1 MNLIKNIPVLDF
13 GIVGNRGYGFP
24 LLGHL
29 VESFESP
36 YQTDA
41 DCELIREENENYIIA
56 DEYYIV
62 ADEMFTGKQLKILV
76 KCNDVVDEVKQPRL
90 DCFLATSEDA
100 EMPLIQPDVTEFIVP
115 CD

>member
-29 VESFESP
+29 VEKFESP

-41 DCELIREENENYIIA
+41 DCELIRDQDDAVIIMDDITLA
-56 DEYYIV
+56 GDI
-62 ADEMFTGKQLKILV
+62 AILV
-76 KCNDVVDEVKQPRL
+76 KCGDVVDEVKQPSVG
-90 DCFLATSEDA
+90 CFLADSQDA
-100 EMPLIQPDVTEFIVP
+100 EVPLIQPDVSEFIVP

>member
-1 MNLIKNIPVLDF
+1 MNLIKNVPLIEF

-41 DCELIREENENYIIA
+41 DCELIRDQ
-56 DEYYIV
+56 DETRVLVDNISEQ
-62 ADEMFTGKQLKILV
+62 DINILV
-76 KCNDVVDEVKQPRL
+76 KCGDIVDEIKQPGVG
-90 DCFLATSEDA
+90 CFLADSQDA
-100 EMPLIQPDVTEFIVP
+100 EVPLIQPDVSEFIVP

>member
-41 DCELIREENENYIIA
+41 DCELIKDQNETQILMDDITSEIDIN
-56 DEYYIV
+56 
-62 ADEMFTGKQLKILV
+62 ILV
-76 KCNDVVDEVKQPRL
+76 KCGDVVDEVRQPGVG
-90 DCFLATSEDA
+90 CFLADSENA
-100 EMPLIQPDVTEFIVP
+100 EVPLIQPDVSELIVS

>member
-41 DCELIREENENYIIA
+41 DCELIKDQNETQILMDDINSEIDIN
-56 DEYYIV
+56 
-62 ADEMFTGKQLKILV
+62 ILV
-76 KCNDVVDEVKQPRL
+76 KCGDVVDEVKQPGV
-90 DCFLATSEDA
+90 DCFLADSEDI
-100 EMPLIQPDVTEFIVP
+100 EVPLIQPDITELIVS